1 LRQFILHIDFST
13 LFQKSAFFISIISLV
28 FSAEIYSQEKLS
40 LKSDSELSLSEFKK
54 LELIQSVLSDTTR
67 QDTAV
72 KKFVMKK
79 KPWKAVLFSAIL
91 PGLGQYYNE
100 SYWKIPVVAGIGSY
114 FVYVAIKNNNKFI
127 ENRDLYDASITPQN
141 PSGDTRY
148 KNLREFYRDQR
159 DQFIL
164 YFGLLYL
171 INLAD
176 AYVDAHLFDFDV
188 SDKYRGGVFISPGKV
203 GIKLSL

>member
-1 LRQFILHIDFST
+1 MRQFRLNIDFST
-13 LFQKSAFFISIISLV
+13 LFQKSAFFIFIISIV
-28 FSAEIYSQEKLS
+28 FSAELFSQEKLS
-40 LKSDSELSLSEFKK
+40 LKSDTELSLSKFRK
-54 LELIQSVLSDTTR
+54 LELKQSVLSDTTR

-79 KPWKAVLFSAIL
+79 KPWKAILYSAIL

-100 SYWKIPVVAGIGSY
+100 SYWKIPVVAAFGIY
-114 FVYVAIKNNNKFI
+114 FTYVAIKNNNKFI

-141 PSGDTRY
+141 PSGDTRF

-171 INLAD
+171 INIAD

-188 SDKYRGGVFISPGKV
+188 SEKYRGGLFIAPGKI
-203 GIKLSL
+203 GLKLNL